1 MRKHVVVGV
10 VAAMLAGLVAA
21 VASAD
26 SGTPGPITLKGHQ
39 IAVDEANGLYTMT
52 GSLVGKWDVDTYHP
66 LFEGKDGQLVATG
79 KETFIGCH
87 DLDGS
92 GACDAGE
99 PDGRLRFLYVY
110 WATFEPKTHALVRGE
125 CMHPIVGG
133 TGGFVGAKG
142 FVHMWDRPAGKTV
155 VTTYTGS
162 IQYAKPLTTSS
173 LPGPGTRSLASI
185 APAHG
190 CGGR

>member
-1 MRKHVVVGV
+1 MRKHVVVAV
-10 VAAMLAGLVAA
+10 VATLLAGLAAA
-21 VASAD
+21 VATAD
-26 SGTPGPITLKGHQ
+26 SSTPGPIALKGHQ
-39 IAVDEANGLYTMT
+39 IAVDEAKGLYTMT
-52 GSLVGKWDVDTYHP
+52 GSLVGKWNVDTYIP
-66 LFEGKDGQLVATG
+66 SFEGKNGQLVASG
-79 KETFIGCH
+79 KETFVGCH

-99 PDGRLRFLYVY
+99 PAGRLRFWYVY
-110 WATFEPKTHALVRGE
+110 WATFEPKTQALVRGE
-125 CMHPIVGG
+125 CVHPIAGG

-142 FVHMWDRPAGKTV
+142 FVHMWDRPVGKQV

-173 LPGPGTRSLASI
+173 LPGSRTRSLASV
-185 APAHG
+185 AVVGG